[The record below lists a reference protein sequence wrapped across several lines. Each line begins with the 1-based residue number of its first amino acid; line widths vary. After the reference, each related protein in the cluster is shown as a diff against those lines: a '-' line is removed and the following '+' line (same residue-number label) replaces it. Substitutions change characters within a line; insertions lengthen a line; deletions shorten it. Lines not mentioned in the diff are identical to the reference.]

1 MAHPSSKLN
10 SQVYV
15 INASQTATTE
25 YPHHFHTILCV
36 DSGTVTVKGDLSE
49 TITGSSVGPAT
60 RSTRYVASGSYGYEQ
75 GLSGSLI
82 EDDTELENSC
92 TASGCTASQSGG
104 TVAQENVTVTRGG
117 VDISTDLGNDI
128 PSFDGIS
135 TNASGDISAILPTS
149 DVGANLE
156 VGDVLTFDVHS
167 GTVTLTL
174 EADDIDLNAGTY
186 QLAAGQSIA
195 VSMVAGQTYTGRF
208 TSVAVGTNTKVI
220 AYKQ

>member
-15 INASQTATTE
+15 INDSQTVTTE

-36 DSGTVTVKGDLSE
+36 ASGTVTVKGDLSE
-49 TITGSSVGPAT
+49 TITGSSVGATT

-82 EDDTELENSC
+82 ENDTELENSC
-92 TASGCTASQSGG
+92 TASSCTASQSDG

-117 VDISTDLGNDI
+117 VDISTDLGNDR
-128 PSFDGIS
+128 PSFDGVA
-135 TNASGDISAILPTS
+135 TDENGNISAILPN

-156 VGDVLTFDVHS
+156 VGDVITFDVHS

-208 TSVAVGTNTKVI
+208 TSVAAGTNTKVI